1 MGAHRKRLN
10 ESIASMYKKGVIT
23 KYNNGVIT
31 SLFEQPTWCYFT
43 LKPFRSKSSMGTEYR
58 KKYENNFAI

>member
-1 MGAHRKRLN
+1 MCAHRKRLN
-10 ESIASMYKKGVIT
+10 ESIASMYKNGVIT
-23 KYNNGVIT
+23 KYNNCVIT
-31 SLFEQPTWCYFT
+31 NLFEQPTWCYFT

>member
-10 ESIASMYKKGVIT
+10 ESIASMYKNGVIT

-43 LKPFRSKSSMGTEYR
+43 LKPFRSKSSMGTEFR